1 MGLDA
6 EEELYQHRVQPW
18 TVGQL
23 RAALAG
29 LPEDLP
35 LIVDVAEEPGG
46 EMVGRQ
52 VVIGAGFGT
61 VDWGDE
67 RGEDVDRRF
76 AIGCEFPPGEYVRR
90 RR

>member
-1 MGLDA
+1 MDPA
-6 EEELYQHRVQPW
+6 EELYQHRVQPW

-35 LIVDVAEEPGG
+35 LLVQVAEEPGG
-46 EMVGRQ
+46 DTVGEQ
-52 VVIGAGFGT
+52 VVISAGFGT
-61 VDWGDE
+61 IDWGDE
-67 RGEDVDRRF
+67 RGEEVDRRF
-76 AIGCEFPPGEYVRR
+76 AIGCEFPSGEYVRR